1 MRLIFFKKPDLK
13 SPKRVVITGPESS
26 GKSTLANAIGDKFN
40 LPVVEEYAVEYLSEK
55 RSDYS
60 FEDILEIA
68 RGQRE
73 RELQATNRSKGLI
86 ICDTS
91 MLVLHIWS
99 KVRFQTTDP
108 LILKWLEELRDDLFL
123 LCKPDI
129 PWEPGPYRENP
140 HDREDLYSL
149 YLDWLRNKKYWFG
162 IIEGDRDTRF
172 EKASTLIEP
181 LLSKGKKS

>member
-1 MRLIFFKKPDLK
+1 MRLIFFKNPGLK
-13 SPKRVVITGPESS
+13 SPQRIVITGPESS
-26 GKSTLANAIGDKFN
+26 GKSTLAKALGDKFN
-40 LPVVEEYAVEYLSEK
+40 LPVVEEYAVEYLSEQG
-55 RSDYS
+55 SDYS

-73 RELQATNRSKGLI
+73 RELQAISRSKGRVV
-86 ICDTS
+86 CDTS

-99 KVRFQTTDP
+99 EVRFKKTDP
-108 LILKWLEELRDDLFL
+108 LILKWLDELRNDLFL

-149 YLDWLRNKKYWFG
+149 YLDWLRNQKYWFS

-172 EKASTLIEP
+172 ENASTLIEP
-181 LLSKGKKS
+181 LLSQSKES